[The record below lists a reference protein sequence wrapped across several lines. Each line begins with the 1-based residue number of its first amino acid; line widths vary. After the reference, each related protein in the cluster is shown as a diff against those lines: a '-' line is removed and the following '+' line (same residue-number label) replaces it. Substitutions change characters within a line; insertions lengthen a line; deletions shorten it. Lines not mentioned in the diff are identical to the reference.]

1 MILQT
6 EIIDIG
12 FDLNA
17 ILSVFFIIALI
28 GLMLL
33 CYLKIRIPLVILFIF
48 LFSLIIG
55 IMFLSVENVPFTP
68 YIQLFFIFFQSIF
81 LIITFLEAYNDK

>member
-1 MILQT
+1 MLLQNVY
-6 EIIDIG
+6 DIG

-55 IMFLSVENVPFTP
+55 ILFLSVENIPFTP
-68 YIQLFFIFFQSIF
+68 YIQLFFLFFQTIF
-81 LIITFLEAYNDK
+81 LIITFLELYNDK

>member
-1 MILQT
+1 MIFQ

-17 ILSVFFIIALI
+17 MLSVFFIMVLI
-28 GLMLL
+28 GLMII
-33 CYLKIRIPLVILFIF
+33 CYLKIRIPLVILLIF

-55 IMFLSVENVPFTP
+55 IMFLGQEGIPFTP
-68 YIQLFFIFFQSIF
+68 YIQLFFLFFQSTI

>member
-1 MILQT
+1 MLLQNVY
-6 EIIDIG
+6 DIG
-12 FDLNA
+12 LDLNA

-55 IMFLSVENVPFTP
+55 ILFLSVENIPFTP
-68 YIQLFFIFFQSIF
+68 YIQLFFLFFQTIF
-81 LIITFLEAYNDK
+81 LIITFLELYNDK

>member
-1 MILQT
+1 MLFQ

-55 IMFLSVENVPFTP
+55 VIFLSVENIPFTP
-68 YIQLFFIFFQSIF
+68 FIQIFFIFFQFIF
-81 LIITFLEAYNDK
+81 LIITFLEAYQHE

>member
-1 MILQT
+1 MILQ

-17 ILSVFFIIALI
+17 MLSVFFIMALI
-28 GLMLL
+28 GLMII
-33 CYLKIRIPLVILFIF
+33 CYLKIRIPLVILLIF

-55 IMFLSVENVPFTP
+55 IMFLEVDGIPFTP
-68 YIQLFFIFFQSIF
+68 YIQLFFLFFQAII